1 MNKSR
6 VVSTAAMIF
15 GGFMLLVFI
24 SSGAFKTINAGEKGV
39 LFRKFSGGV
48 DKERTFGQGFHVI
61 APWNTLESYNMRV
74 QEIDLKGMEVLA
86 NNGLSITLDLSLRYR
101 LMQDKLPL
109 LHDEIGRD
117 YEATIIIPDIRS
129 ATREIIG
136 KYSPEELYS
145 GKRDDIQAEINSRI
159 EKALVDK
166 YIALDAIRIRNI
178 VLPPTIRQAIESK
191 LKQEQESQ
199 EYDFRI
205 DKEHKE
211 AQRKKIEA
219 EGIKEYQNIV
229 SQSLSNQ
236 LLRWQGIEATK
247 ELAKAEGSKTV
258 IIGSGADGLP
268 LILGG
273 GSN

>member
-6 VVSTAAMIF
+6 VVSTAIMVF
-15 GGFMLLVFI
+15 GGFMILVFI
-24 SSGAFKTINAGEKGV
+24 SSGAFKTIQAGEKGV

-48 DKERTFGQGFHVI
+48 DTEKVYPQGFHVI
-61 APWNTLESYNMRV
+61 APWNTLEPYSVRF

-86 NNGLSITLDLSLRYR
+86 NNGLSIMLDLTLRYK
-101 LMQDKLPL
+101 LISGKLPL
-109 LHDEIGRD
+109 LHDQIGRE
-117 YEATIIIPDIRS
+117 YETTIIIPDIRS

-145 GKRDDIQAEINSRI
+145 GKRDEIQKEINSRI
-159 EKALVDK
+159 DSALIDK

-178 VLPPTIRQAIESK
+178 VLPSTIRQAIESK

-205 DKEHKE
+205 DKERKE
-211 AQRKKIEA
+211 AQRKRIEA

-247 ELAKAEGSKTV
+247 DLAKSDGAKTV
-258 IIGSGADGLP
+258 VIGGGGDGLP

-273 GSN
+273 Q